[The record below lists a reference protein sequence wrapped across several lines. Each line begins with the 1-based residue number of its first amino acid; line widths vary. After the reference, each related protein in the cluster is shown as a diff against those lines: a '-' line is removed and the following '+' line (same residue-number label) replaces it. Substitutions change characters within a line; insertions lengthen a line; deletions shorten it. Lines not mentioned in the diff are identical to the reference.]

1 MRNAIILS
9 LSTRSILSINLPH
22 GTTSS
27 LTRTC
32 VLSTMGLREGSRETS
47 ELENREIGGRLAG
60 IPEEEENTSFGYN
73 NH

>member
-1 MRNAIILS
+1 
-9 LSTRSILSINLPH
+9 
-22 GTTSS
+22 
-27 LTRTC
+27 
-32 VLSTMGLREGSRETS
+32 MGLREGSRETS